1 MPKALNHT
9 KQLHMTILGNL
20 FLGIAALVS
29 ILLIN
34 LIYGHHNRS
43 GDAGVGYAW
52 SMLTGIAAF
61 VVCMSIVAISIGVK
75 GGYAWVGSSGVMRT
89 VWVLGGFVL
98 SMLGVVFL
106 SMGEGMGGLPRFLY
120 QIMKSTPLL
129 AILSVL
135 ASALLLLNEPLRAIL
150 PTFVWRLP
158 TFTAIGFGIVAM
170 GFILAA
176 KVRNNAA
183 IAKAATESADNFL
196 QGQLNYVDT
205 IDVMKDMVF
214 LLVYTDANQNMTLR
228 EKALAKIKSRPDWQ
242 EELVRRLQNDWAPE
256 AFTFL
261 ASNEVDDKA
270 MFVEPV
276 RQGVLI
282 QARLVRENIR
292 QCRDKYS
299 LYQGKF
305 TWEVDRVLRT
315 VDKFQGMGADYRP
328 AVQEL
333 RKALD
338 QPVSFEKPNLTA
350 KTILDKWLEKH

>member
-1 MPKALNHT
+1 
-9 KQLHMTILGNL
+9 MTILGNL

-29 ILLIN
+29 ILLFN

-52 SMLTGIAAF
+52 SMLIGLLAF
-61 VVCMSIVAISIGVK
+61 VVCMGIVAISIGVK
-75 GGYAWVGSSGVMRT
+75 GGYAWIGTNGAMRT
-89 VWVLGGFVL
+89 VWVLGGFTL
-98 SMLGVVFL
+98 SMLGVFIL
-106 SMGEGMGGLPRFLY
+106 YTGEGMGGLPRFLY
-120 QIMKSTPLL
+120 QIVKAAPLL

-135 ASALLLLNEPLRAIL
+135 LSALLLLNEPLRANL

-158 TFTAIGFGIVAM
+158 TFIAVGFGVVAL
-170 GFILAA
+170 GLILSA
-176 KVRNNAA
+176 KARNNAA
-183 IAKAATESADNFL
+183 ISKAAIESRDNFL
-196 QGQLNYVDT
+196 QGQLNHVDT
-205 IDVMKDMVF
+205 TDVMKDMVF
-214 LLVYTDANQNMTLR
+214 LLVYTDANQKKTLR

-270 MFVEPV
+270 MFVEPI

-292 QCRDKYS
+292 QCRDKYD
-299 LYQGKF
+299 LYEGKF

-315 VDKFQGMGADYRP
+315 VDKFQGMGTDYRP

-338 QPVSFEKPNLTA
+338 EPVSFEKPKLTA